1 MFVERQLY
9 EQAEHHGPE
18 AADHAAGP
26 CGSLRIPGFTLTE
39 GVHPGGS
46 ALPWHSHDGPTICY
60 VLRGSF
66 TEVSAGERLTCSPGT
81 LKVMP
86 AGERHC
92 DEFDRGDARGLL
104 IEADPAPRRRP
115 PGPLSRVLDERVAMH
130 GGLPG
135 VIARRLYQEFRAGD
149 DAAPLAVEGLLLE
162 LLAAAARESAPARR
176 SADPPWLADVRD
188 LIHAAPDH
196 GSRLARPAR
205 RARSGC
211 TRRTLARSFRGS
223 RSAAA
228 WGTTCGGCGSSGRP
242 SSSGASELPL
252 AAIAL
257 GAGFSD
263 QSHFSNVFRRLTGM
277 SPSAYRR
284 DSPRR
289 ALGQPH
295 PLQQSRAKRGS
306 PAPDPV
312 PAPSLR

>member
-1 MFVERQLY
+1 M
-9 EQAEHHGPE
+9 
-18 AADHAAGP
+18 
-26 CGSLRIPGFTLTE
+26 RIPGFTLTE

-66 TEVSAGERLTCSPGT
+66 VEVSGGERLTCTPGT

-104 IEADPAPRRRP
+104 IEGDASSGRSPHA
-115 PGPLSRVLDERVAMH
+115 LAKVLDEHVALR

-149 DAAPLAVEGLLLE
+149 DAAPLAVQGLLLE
-162 LLAAAARESAPARR
+162 LLAATARESGPAA
-176 SADPPWLADVRD
+176 SAADPPWLADARD
-188 LIHAAPDH
+188 FIHAAPAAPH
-196 GSRLARPAR
+196 SLSRLAELVGVHP
-205 RARSGC
+205 G
-211 TRRTLARSFRGS
+211 TLARSFRLRFGCSVGDYVRRVRIEHAAEQLGGS
-223 RSAAA
+223 D
-228 WGTTCGGCGSSGRP
+228 
-242 SSSGASELPL
+242 LPL

-277 SPSAYRR
+277 APSAYRR
-284 DSPRR
+284 AVR
-289 ALGQPH
+289 AG
-295 PLQQSRAKRGS
+295 RAKPGAS
-306 PAPDPV
+306 APAERQSEGPDAAGRP
-312 PAPSLR
+312 PAPS